1 MAQNI
6 GTEESDS
13 LSRGAGRL
21 DEQSK
26 GLSDR
31 LQSLLN
37 VLDQDG
43 QALQGNAL
51 RAYREGQAELVTGFD
66 ALLKWCNKY
75 GVNLNLGQE
84 KINAADADS
93 QEAFTKA
100 QGELSHM
107 KSIH

>member
-1 MAQNI
+1 MTQDVGI
-6 GTEESDS
+6 GEKDL

-21 DEQSK
+21 DEQSTGIK
-26 GLSDR
+26 DR

-51 RAYREGQAELVTGFD
+51 RAYREGQAELVAGVE
-66 ALLKWCNKY
+66 ALIKWCNTY
-75 GVNLNLGQE
+75 GVKLDLGQQE
-84 KINAADADS
+84 IDKTDAAS
-93 QEAFTKA
+93 HEAFTKA
-100 QGELSHM
+100 QGELTHM